1 MEAER
6 PPPPAPTT
14 EMVLDPRA
22 GNGFLLGLK
31 TCGLAGLQLGH
42 RVTGLRFQVGISC
55 LREMVGETLPLGS
68 FPHGGWLK
76 EEKA

>member
-1 MEAER
+1 MEAE
-6 PPPPAPTT
+6 PPWAW
-14 EMVLDPRA
+14 EMVLDPRT

-31 TCGLAGLQLGH
+31 THGLARLGLGC

-55 LREMVGETLPLGS
+55 LREMVGETLPLGF
-68 FPHGGWLK
+68 FPHGGWVK